1 MGELRLMKG
10 NEVIAEAAI
19 RCGSDGYFGY
29 PITPQSEVMETLMAR
44 RPWEETGMVV
54 LQAESEIASIHMI
67 YGAAG
72 CGKKVLTSSSSP
84 GISLMSEGISYIAG
98 AELPCVI
105 INVQRGGPGLGTIQ
119 PSQADYN
126 QATKGGGHGD
136 YSLLV
141 LAPAS
146 VQEMH
151 DFVPLG
157 FELAFK
163 YRNPVMIL
171 ADGVIGQLM
180 EKVELMDPQPRW
192 TPGQIE
198 AISGEWA
205 TLGKTANRKKH
216 VITSLELDASIMEQ
230 NNLRLQA
237 KYARMK
243 AEDVRY
249 EALNCEDADYIL
261 VAFGSAA
268 RICQKTMQLARN
280 KGIKVGLLRPITLF
294 PFPEKVISELAQRV
308 KGFLS
313 VEYNAGQMVNDIRLA
328 VNGKTKVE
336 YFGRMGGIVPT
347 PNEVEQA
354 LIEKL
359 IEA

>member
-19 RCGSDGYFGY
+19 RCGCDAYFGY
-29 PITPQSEVMETLMAR
+29 PITPQSEVMETLMAQ
-44 RPWEETGMVV
+44 RPWESSGMVV
-54 LQAESEIASIHMI
+54 LQAESEIASIHMV

-72 CGKKVLTSSSSP
+72 CGKRVMTSSSSP
-84 GISLMSEGISYIAG
+84 GISLMAEGISYMAG
-98 AELPCVI
+98 SELPCVI
-105 INVQRGGPGLGTIQ
+105 VNVQRGGPGLGTIQ

-151 DFVPLG
+151 DFVVLG

-180 EKVELMDPQPRW
+180 EKVELIAQRPRW
-192 TPGQIE
+192 TDEQID
-198 AISGEWA
+198 AISGTWA
-205 TLGKTANRKKH
+205 TLGKPANRKKH
-216 VITSLELDASIMEQ
+216 VITSLEMDSYIMER
-230 NNLRLQA
+230 NNIRLQD
-237 KYARMK
+237 KYTKMK
-243 AEDVRY
+243 AEEVRY
-249 EALNCEDADYIL
+249 EAIECEDAEYIL

-268 RICQKTMQLARN
+268 RICQKTVQIARK
-280 KGIKVGLLRPITLF
+280 KGVKVGLIRPITLF
-294 PFPEKVISELAQRV
+294 PFPEKIIAKYATKV

-313 VEYNAGQMVNDIRLA
+313 VEFNAGQMVNDIRLA

-336 YFGRMGGIVPT
+336 YFGRMGGIVPN
-347 PNEVEQA
+347 PNEVEDA
-354 LIEKL
+354 LEQKL
-359 IEA
+359 ISE